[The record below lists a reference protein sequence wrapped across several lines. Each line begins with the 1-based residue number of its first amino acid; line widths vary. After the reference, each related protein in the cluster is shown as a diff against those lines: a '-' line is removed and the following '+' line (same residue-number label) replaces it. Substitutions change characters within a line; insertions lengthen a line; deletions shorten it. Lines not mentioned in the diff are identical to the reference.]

1 MKYKIN
7 KIYLLV
13 TLNCIVTPVLTFV
26 TLGLSVV
33 PLFLCFLLT
42 LTQLQIEH
50 GDCGLFQISNSSIF
64 LLFLCLC
71 HQRHRLRSYC
81 STLLYSFH
89 CNQPKTVGVSLTQ
102 MHSYSLS

>member
-42 LTQLQIEH
+42 LTQIA
-50 GDCGLFQISNSSIF
+50 D
-64 LLFLCLC
+64 
-71 HQRHRLRSYC
+71 
-81 STLLYSFH
+81 
-89 CNQPKTVGVSLTQ
+89 
-102 MHSYSLS
+102 

>member
-7 KIYLLV
+7 KILPFGY

-42 LTQLQIEH
+42 LTQIA
-50 GDCGLFQISNSSIF
+50 D
-64 LLFLCLC
+64 
-71 HQRHRLRSYC
+71 
-81 STLLYSFH
+81 
-89 CNQPKTVGVSLTQ
+89 
-102 MHSYSLS
+102 